1 MTKQSEAPVVGPPRL
16 AHFSHVH
23 LNTPDLEA
31 SVDFFVNAMGLYE
44 TDRDQ
49 QNVYLR
55 AWGEW
60 AHHSVILSQ
69 APEPGLVRLGFRVE
83 HPSHLQGFADRLT
96 AKGIDVEHVK
106 AGEVLG
112 QGASIRF
119 IAKGGQEWEL
129 VERFDKIERPVK
141 HSRIMDRPSPYP
153 GESGATPRR
162 LHHANILVPNV
173 AETRQWLQDELGMK
187 NTLVVRGPDGFEPI
201 CTVSSTVDLHEIAI
215 SADPF
220 STEGR
225 LHHIAFWYDG
235 MHDVISAAE
244 VLAERGVKAE
254 AGLGKHGGGE
264 NWFYYVREP
273 GGNRIELYTGG
284 YQVLDVDPSNP
295 DPVIWN
301 LSQADD
307 ALVWIGQPM
316 SAEFLT
322 TGTPYAAPSTPLPSD
337 DHLTRIM

>member
-1 MTKQSEAPVVGPPRL
+1 MTSSSEVGPPRL
-16 AHFSHVH
+16 AHISHVH

-31 SVDFFVNAMGLYE
+31 SVDFFVNGLGLYE
-44 TDRDQ
+44 TERDTK
-49 QNVYLR
+49 NVYLR

-69 APEPGLVRLGFRVE
+69 ADEPGLVRMAFRVE

-96 AKGIDVEHVK
+96 AKGVEVEHVK
-106 AGEVLG
+106 AGEVAG

-119 IAKGGQEWEL
+119 VAHGGQEWEL
-129 VERFDKIERPVK
+129 VEYVDRIERPQNS
-141 HSRIMDRPSPYP
+141 SRIMDRPSPYP
-153 GESGATPRR
+153 GHNGATPRR
-162 LHHANILVPNV
+162 LHHLNILVPNV
-173 AETRQWLQDELGMK
+173 AETRQWLTDELGMK
-187 NTLVVRGPDGFEPI
+187 NTLVVRAPDGFEPI
-201 CTVSSTVDLHEIAI
+201 CTVTSTVDLHEIAI

-220 STEGR
+220 STDGR

-235 MHDVISAAE
+235 MGDVISAAE

-284 YQVLDVDPSNP
+284 YHVLELDPANP
-295 DPVIWN
+295 RATVWDIA
-301 LSQADD
+301 QADD

-322 TGTPYAAPSTPLPSD
+322 TGTPHVAPPAEATPTEEG
-337 DHLTRIM
+337 HETRIL